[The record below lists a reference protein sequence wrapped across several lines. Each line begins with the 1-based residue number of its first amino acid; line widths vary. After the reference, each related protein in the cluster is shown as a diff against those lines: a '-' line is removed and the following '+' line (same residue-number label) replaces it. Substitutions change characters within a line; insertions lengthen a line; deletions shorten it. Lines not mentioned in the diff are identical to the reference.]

1 MLTVVES
8 PIFQSQWSDYWAED
22 DKDEFIAHISLN
34 PEAGD
39 VVPKSG
45 GVRKI
50 RWSRPGM
57 GKRGGARVVY
67 FNRLANGQVWLITI
81 YGKSAR
87 DNISADLLKQFKQEL
102 ENAID

>member
-1 MLTVVES
+1 
-8 PIFQSQWSDYWAED
+8 
-22 DKDEFIAHISLN
+22 
-34 PEAGD
+34 
-39 VVPKSG
+39 
-45 GVRKI
+45 
-50 RWSRPGM
+50 M

>member
-1 MLTVVES
+1 
-8 PIFQSQWSDYWAED
+8 
-22 DKDEFIAHISLN
+22 
-34 PEAGD
+34 
-39 VVPKSG
+39 
-45 GVRKI
+45 
-50 RWSRPGM
+50 M

-87 DNISADLLKQFKQEL
+87 DTISADMLKQFKQEL